1 MAEQGAALGRAGL
14 RIEAMEAIN
23 RQLGSNLSF
32 IATVYTQRGVMV
44 CSFVLYR
51 DSCADGGEQQ
61 GEGRAD
67 PALDRPGRYARAE
80 CLPDASCLVA
90 YSDCFSNRHGIY
102 ELEGPRQE
110 AVCRLRRA
118 GRGRYHGE
126 LYLATCHSLTHS
138 N

>member
-61 GEGRAD
+61 GEGRTD
-67 PALDRPGRYARAE
+67 PALDRPGRYARTE
-80 CLPDASCLVA
+80 CLPDAGCLVA

-102 ELEGPRQE
+102 EHEGPRQE
-110 AVCRLRRA
+110 AVCRLRCA
-118 GRGRYHGE
+118 GRGRYYGE
-126 LYLATCHSLTHS
+126 LYLATCHS
-138 N
+138 